1 MLSIFSYFGVFNT
14 IISWK
19 MDDIMCLELS
29 LTRPKSHSEKAKVEH
44 VNITAI
50 MSQVSLKVSTV
61 GIRFFTVIII
71 ICIVCHRKTILLRT
85 MC

>member
-61 GIRFFTVIII
+61 GIKFFYRHHYHLYCVS
-71 ICIVCHRKTILLRT
+71 
-85 MC
+85 

>member
-61 GIRFFTVIII
+61 GIRFF
-71 ICIVCHRKTILLRT
+71 HRQH
-85 MC
+85 

>member
-1 MLSIFSYFGVFNT
+1 MQSIFSYFGVFNT

-50 MSQVSLKVSTV
+50 KSQVSLNCWNNVFLPSSLSV
-61 GIRFFTVIII
+61 LCVIG
-71 ICIVCHRKTILLRT
+71 KLF
-85 MC
+85 

>member
-50 MSQVSLKVSTV
+50 KSQVSLKVSTV
-61 GIRFFTVIII
+61 GIRFLDAK
-71 ICIVCHRKTILLRT
+71 HLHW
-85 MC
+85 

>member
-19 MDDIMCLELS
+19 MDDIMCLDLS

-61 GIRFFTVIII
+61 GIRFFYRHHYYLYCVS
-71 ICIVCHRKTILLRT
+71 
-85 MC
+85 

>member
-1 MLSIFSYFGVFNT
+1 MLSIFPYFGVFNT

-61 GIRFFTVIII
+61 GIKFFYRYHYYLYCVS
-71 ICIVCHRKTILLRT
+71 
-85 MC
+85 

>member
-1 MLSIFSYFGVFNT
+1 MLSIFSFSYFGVFNT

-50 MSQVSLKVSTV
+50 KSQVSLNCWNNVFYRHHYYLYCVS
-61 GIRFFTVIII
+61 
-71 ICIVCHRKTILLRT
+71 
-85 MC
+85 

>member
-50 MSQVSLKVSTV
+50 TCLKLVSKS
-61 GIRFFTVIII
+61 
-71 ICIVCHRKTILLRT
+71 KLLE
-85 MC
+85 

>member
-61 GIRFFTVIII
+61 VIRFFTVIII
-71 ICIVCHRKTILLRT
+71 IYICVIGKLFC
-85 MC
+85 

>member
-61 GIRFFTVIII
+61 GIRFFLPSSLLSVLCVIGKLF
-71 ICIVCHRKTILLRT
+71 C
-85 MC
+85 

>member
-61 GIRFFTVIII
+61 GIRFFLPSSLSSVLCVIGKLF
-71 ICIVCHRKTILLRT
+71 C
-85 MC
+85 

>member
-50 MSQVSLKVSTV
+50 MSQVSLNCWNNVFLPSSLS
-61 GIRFFTVIII
+61 ILCVI
-71 ICIVCHRKTILLRT
+71 
-85 MC
+85 

>member
-50 MSQVSLKVSTV
+50 MSQVSLKVSIV
-61 GIRFFTVIII
+61 GIRFFYRHHYYLYCVS
-71 ICIVCHRKTILLRT
+71 
-85 MC
+85 